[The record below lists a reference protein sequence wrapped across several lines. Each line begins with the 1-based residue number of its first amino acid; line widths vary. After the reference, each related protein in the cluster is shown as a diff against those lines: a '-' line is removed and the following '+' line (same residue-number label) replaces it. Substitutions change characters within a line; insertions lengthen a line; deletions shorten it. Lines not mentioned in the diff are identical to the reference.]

1 MRKGTFVDERVFAD
15 ALTGHVIAVSADGG
29 AARVVEGR
37 PVGDAPSVFFPGC
50 SLVNYAPALVSVLTD
65 YLEGTG
71 IAQGVSLL
79 CCGKILDFEEGGAGR
94 RGTVDGKMREA
105 FLRAGVRR
113 VVAACPNCAA
123 ALRRAL
129 DAPGAPD
136 VEVVPLP
143 RALVDAGCRIDEGA
157 VARTLAAKGLSC
169 DGGARLWVH
178 DSCPDRGA
186 YGFGGGMRELLP
198 ASALIKENLKPA
210 SRCCGSTARAA
221 GRFEAALSQGAR
233 RADEAASCGADALVC
248 GCMSCAASLTMAQEA
263 LPVVHYL
270 EFLCEY
276 PMDWRA
282 LARPMALRFL
292 LEGRA
297 ASEGEGGRG
306 FIDLASDAEAGR

>member
-1 MRKGTFVDERVFAD
+1 MDDMAFTD

-29 AARVVEGR
+29 AARVVEKR
-37 PVGDAPSVFFPGC
+37 PVEDAPSVFFPGC
-50 SLVNYAPALVSVLTD
+50 SMVNYAPALVSVMAD
-65 YLEGTG
+65 YLAGAG

-79 CCGKILDFEEGGAGR
+79 CCGKILDFEEGGAAR
-94 RGTVDGKMREA
+94 RDTVDEKMREA
-105 FLRAGVRR
+105 FARAGVHRI
-113 VVAACPNCAA
+113 VAACPNCSA

-129 DAPGAPD
+129 AAPGAPAI
-136 VEVVPLP
+136 EVVPLS
-143 RALVDAGCRIDEGA
+143 RALADAGCRIEEGA
-157 VARTLAAKGLSC
+157 IARTLAAKGLTC
-169 DGGARLWVH
+169 DGGALLWVH

-186 YGFGGGMRELLP
+186 YGFGSGMRELLP
-198 ASALIKENLKPA
+198 AAALIEENLKPA

-248 GCMSCAASLTMAQEA
+248 GCMSCAASRTMAQET

-297 ASEGEGGRG
+297 APEGEGGRG
-306 FIDLASDAEAGR
+306 FIDLARDAEAGR